1 MHHHEK
7 PGHRLVSL
15 ACFLYWEP
23 NRTRKALRITLP
35 ENRAKTGQDEEEGDF
50 AVKDTGK
57 GGLRGMLGKCGE
69 SAASALVT
77 GGRRRG
83 KSPKPHELNGA
94 VVLREKNGGAS

>member
-23 NRTRKALRITLP
+23 NRTRKAPHITLP
-35 ENRAKTGQDEEEGDF
+35 ENRAKTGQDEEEEEKEGDF

-83 KSPKPHELNGA
+83 DRRSHT
-94 VVLREKNGGAS
+94 S